1 VSAEAGVT
9 QGAGTPTGPL
19 SISLATLAA
28 DPGRERVSLSDLL
41 ALLGDRA
48 LAALLLIFALPNVV
62 PVPPG
67 ASAILGLPMVL
78 VAAQLAFGGRPWLPD
93 FLARRSL
100 SRAQFENV
108 VNKMAPWLARAEKL
122 LRPRWLALSAPA
134 AERLVGAVCL
144 LLSLVVFLPIP
155 LGNMLPAFAVCVLCL
170 GLMERDG
177 LCVLCGALLA
187 ATALMVVAGVVYAMA
202 RTLMFLITN
211 AFAFA

>member
-1 VSAEAGVT
+1 VSAEAGGA
-9 QGAGTPTGPL
+9 QGAGAHAGPL

-41 ALLGDRA
+41 ELLGDRA
-48 LAALLLIFALPNVV
+48 LAALLLIFALPNVI

-67 ASAILGLPMVL
+67 ASAILGLPMLL

-100 SRAQFENV
+100 SQAQFSSV

-122 LRPRWLALSAPA
+122 LRPRWQALAGPV
-134 AERLVGAVCL
+134 AERLVGAMCL
-144 LLSLVVFLPIP
+144 VLSLVVFLPIP

-177 LCVLCGALLA
+177 LCVLAGTLLA
-187 ATALMVVAGVVYAMA
+187 ATALTVVAGVLYAMA
-202 RTLMFLITN
+202 KTLMFLIAN
-211 AFAFA
+211 AFT

>member
-1 VSAEAGVT
+1 MSAEAAGA
-9 QGAGTPTGPL
+9 QAAGTPAGPL

-28 DPGRERVSLSDLL
+28 DASRERVSLSDLL

-48 LAALLLIFALPNVV
+48 LAALLLIFALPNVI

-67 ASAILGLPMVL
+67 ASAILGLPMLL

-100 SRAQFENV
+100 TRAQFQTV
-108 VNKMAPWLARAEKL
+108 VNRIGPWLARAEKL
-122 LRPRWLALSAPA
+122 LRPRWLALSGPA
-134 AERLVGAVCL
+134 AERLVGTVCL

-177 LCVLCGALLA
+177 LCVVSGVLLA
-187 ATALMVVAGVVYAMA
+187 ATALMVVAGVLYAMA
-202 RTLMFLITN
+202 RTLMFLIAN
-211 AFAFA
+211 AFALA

>member
-1 VSAEAGVT
+1 VSADAGAT
-9 QGAGTPTGPL
+9 QAGITPGPL
-19 SISLATLAA
+19 SISLETLAA

-41 ALLGDRA
+41 ELLGDRA
-48 LAALLLIFALPNVV
+48 LAALLLIFALPNVI

-67 ASAILGLPMVL
+67 ASAILGLPMLL

-100 SRAQFENV
+100 SQAQFSSV

-122 LRPRWLALSAPA
+122 LRPRWPVLSGPV
-134 AERLVGAVCL
+134 AERLVGGVCL

-177 LCVLCGALLA
+177 LCVLCGTLLA
-187 ATALMVVAGVVYAMA
+187 GTALAVVAGVLYAMA
-202 RTLMFLITN
+202 RTAMFLIAN
-211 AFAFA
+211 AFA